1 MPAAWSAKDERQYK
15 HILKS
20 CKEGDG
26 RRSLST
32 CKRMAASTVN
42 KQRRREGRVWSL
54 GDASPAPEPWRDVRA
69 DQISS
74 ICMTPVQLA
83 MAVGLFGVLVYAI
96 AKGNIVLPV
105 PITGG

>member
-15 HILKS
+15 HILQS
-20 CKEGDG
+20 CRTGDK
-26 RRSLST
+26 RHSLRT
-32 CKRMAASTVN
+32 CKRMAAATVN
-42 KQRRREGRVWSL
+42 QQRRREGRIAL
-54 GDASPAPEPWRDVRA
+54 GDASSTSEPWRDVRA